1 MKLKMILI
9 AALSVAV
16 TTIYGQND
24 MRSLSQCERVA
35 FSDFKSVHPFE
46 YIKKDNNWQLLY
58 MLRTPNTAKGL
69 RKAGLS
75 FNDEQLSYLQ
85 KAGMIK
91 QVEGDKWQTILPIF
105 DVEQTAALRQL
116 SRLIATNVMDKSE
129 ADYRQLATEL
139 GKSNFADNA
148 FSIAFSYVLDGLTW
162 DAIAPDRYKLD
173 NKSDWKGMVWV
184 LCEPR
189 KKTQFGTNSYGP
201 IQETWT
207 RTSLKN
213 APQHSDLMPLAQCL
227 LDNEGL
233 KDATIIDHLKPY
245 GIVDETGKLQIPVID
260 REKQDS
266 VNILCHRLS
275 DSLTSAVKDNI
286 TRAQEITKIDD
297 KRTSIVLF
305 HEIMWDTIDLLQA
318 RNLVKVPEV
327 LTNEAAPKEQFRNI
341 MFVIE

>member
-9 AALSVAV
+9 AALSMAV
-16 TTIYGQND
+16 TIVFAQNV
-24 MRSLSQCERVA
+24 MRNLSQCERVA
-35 FSDFKSVHPFE
+35 YSDFKSVHPFE

-58 MLRTPNTAKGL
+58 MLRTPSTAKAL
-69 RKAGLS
+69 RKAGLT
-75 FNDEQLSYLQ
+75 FNDEQLTYLE
-85 KAGMIK
+85 KAGMVK
-91 QVEGDKWQTILPIF
+91 QVESNKWQTTLPNF
-105 DVEQTAALRQL
+105 DIEQTAALRQL
-116 SRLIATNVMDKSE
+116 SRSIATDVMDKSE
-129 ADYRQLATEL
+129 GDYRQLVTEL

-148 FSIAFSYVLDGLTW
+148 FSIAFSYMLDGLAW

-173 NKSDWKGMVWV
+173 NKADWKGVVWI

-189 KKTQFGTNSYGP
+189 KKTQFGTNSYGS

-213 APQHSDLMPLAQCL
+213 APQHADLMPLAQCL
-227 LDNEGL
+227 LDNEEL
-233 KDATIIDHLKPY
+233 KEATVIDHLKPY
-245 GIVDETGKLQIPVID
+245 GIVNEAGKLKIPVID
-260 REKQDS
+260 REKQDA
-266 VNILCHRLS
+266 VNNLCHRLS
-275 DSLTSAVKDNI
+275 ASLASAVKDNI
-286 TRAQEITKIDD
+286 TRAQAITKIDD

-327 LTNEAAPKEQFRNI
+327 LTNEAAPKEQFHNV